1 MFKNRNEEIDS
12 YYIDAVKDAVINNT
26 DDKKINNK
34 IFLILNS
41 VIAIIFLGGV
51 AFLGYNFFGKDS
63 ESSVQK
69 TKVMGVQH
77 TAEDREERPLLQ
89 SDIDYAIEIEKLDE
103 PMDMDSEYNRQLSKY
118 LLDKERDKEK

>member
-63 ESSVQK
+63 KSSLQK